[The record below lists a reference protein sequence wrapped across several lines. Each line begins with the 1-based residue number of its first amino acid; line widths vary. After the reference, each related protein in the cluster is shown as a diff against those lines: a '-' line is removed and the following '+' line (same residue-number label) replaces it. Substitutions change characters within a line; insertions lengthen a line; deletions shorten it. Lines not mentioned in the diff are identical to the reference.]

1 MTIAAGA
8 AFAITEIGR
17 TPMVLAHS
25 LQKWLSKK
33 LREGDEKFRIRF
45 RTEGRQLC
53 AEWNAHRKDAEAQGE
68 KFTEPHP

>member
-1 MTIAAGA
+1 
-8 AFAITEIGR
+8 
-17 TPMVLAHS
+17 MVLAHS

-45 RTEGRQLC
+45 RTEGRRLW